1 MIVIVTG
8 GRGYAGTGL
17 VEALD
22 ALERE
27 HPRFTLFVGD
37 CPTGAD
43 PTARDWAIAR
53 SVAAYKGEGGRR
65 WREFR
70 ADWRSYRKG
79 SGPRRNANMVKLAQT
94 LRAAA
99 VVFNGVPRPVICLA
113 APGGRGT
120 ADCVRRC
127 REAGFEVREVTT

>member
-8 GRGYAGTGL
+8 GRAYNGTGL

-27 HPRFTLFVGD
+27 SSDYDPMMLIVGD
-37 CPTGAD
+37 ARGAD
-43 PTARDWAIAR
+43 QIARDWAIKN
-53 SVAAYKGEGGRR
+53 SVFHKLHL
-65 WREFR
+65 
-70 ADWRSYRKG
+70 ADWDAYGKG
-79 SGPRRNANMVKLAQT
+79 AGPRRNSDMVKSAFEFKMQVET
-94 LRAAA
+94 
-99 VVFNGVPRPVICLA
+99 VICLA

-120 ADCVRRC
+120 ADCVNRC

>member
-8 GRGYAGTGL
+8 GRTYAGTGL

-27 HPRFTLFVGD
+27 EPGFYLLVGDADGADRVAREWSINRHPRRCLVFE
-37 CPTGAD
+37 AH
-43 PTARDWAIAR
+43 W
-53 SVAAYKGEGGRR
+53 AAYGKK
-65 WREFR
+65 
-70 ADWRSYRKG
+70 A
-79 SGPRRNANMVKLAQT
+79 GPERNARMVRTVRLN
-94 LRAAA
+94 RAWQALD
-99 VVFNGVPRPVICLA
+99 GPVLCLA

-127 REAGFEVREVTT
+127 REAGFEVREVTS

>member
-8 GRGYAGTGL
+8 GRSYNGTGL

-22 ALERE
+22 ALEKQSQG
-27 HPRFTLFVGD
+27 FQLIVGD
-37 CPTGAD
+37 CTGAD
-43 PTARDWAIAR
+43 KIAR
-53 SVAAYKGEGGRR
+53 QWARGRPAEETLVVYARWQMYGKAA
-65 WREFR
+65 
-70 ADWRSYRKG
+70 
-79 SGPRRNANMVKLAQT
+79 GPRRNADMVAT
-94 LRAAA
+94 AIHHRDDDE
-99 VVFNGVPRPVICLA
+99 PIICLA

>member
-8 GRGYAGTGL
+8 GRAYNGTGL

-22 ALERE
+22 ELRGPDF
-27 HPRFTLFVGD
+27 HLFVGD
-37 CPTGAD
+37 ANGAD
-43 PTARDWAIAR
+43 AIAR
-53 SVAAYKGEGGRR
+53 NWFVRRTLEAIGPLPLRRTVFKAAWETHGK
-65 WREFR
+65 
-70 ADWRSYRKG
+70 AA
-79 SGPRRNANMVKLAQT
+79 GPRRNEWMVSVAELK
-94 LRAAA
+94 RAK
-99 VVFNGVPRPVICLA
+99 GHRIICLA